1 MKTWRARHLIIGS
14 GVAGLTAALTLA
26 EAGEEVL
33 VLTKDRLHVAT
44 SAYAQGGIAAVW
56 DEADSPTDHAR
67 DTLVAGAGLCD
78 PRAVDLLVREGP
90 DAVRTMIAWGACFDR
105 EGDRLLL
112 TREGG
117 HRHWRILHA
126 HGDATGRELERALC
140 ERVRTEARIRVIE
153 GFLAADLLTTP
164 TRVAGVWGWQSGEAE
179 PVQVVAERT
188 LLASGG
194 LAALFRD
201 TTNPAVT
208 TGDGIVMAWAAGATV
223 ADLEFVQF
231 HPTGLVIPG
240 EPRYLLTEALRGEG
254 ALLVTRA
261 GERFMPRYHPLAELA
276 PRDIVARAELLEM
289 QRTGDPFV
297 LLDARHLGAEFLRR
311 RFPGLEELLAR
322 FSLSLARDLIPVAPA
337 AHYTI
342 GGVLTDLDGRATRPG
357 LYAAGEVACTGVH
370 GANRLASNSLLECL
384 VFGRRA
390 ARAMREDAVEPIDS
404 ELELASPPLSWEGE
418 AVATDL
424 DLTELLARHLGV
436 FRTGPGLA
444 TAVAQ
449 LAPALRQIPRPATD
463 LTPARVTARSRR
475 AAAALVARFAEA
487 RRESRGAHF
496 REDFPA
502 PDPAWQFRQGL
513 TGDALE
519 RLPGDVA

>member
-1 MKTWRARHLIIGS
+1 MDTWYTRHLVIGS

-33 VLTKDRLHVAT
+33 VLTKDRLNVANST
-44 SAYAQGGIAAVW
+44 FAQGGIAAVW

-78 PRAVDLLVREGP
+78 PHAVDLLVREGP
-90 DAVRTMIAWGACFDR
+90 EAVRAMIAWGACFDR
-105 EGDRLLL
+105 DGERLLL

-117 HRHWRILHA
+117 HGRWRILHA

-140 ERVRTEARIRVIE
+140 ERVGTEGRVRVVE
-153 GFLAADLLTTP
+153 RFLAADLLTTP
-164 TRVAGVWGWQSGEAE
+164 AGVAGVWGWHGGEAH
-179 PVQVVAERT
+179 PVRVTADRT

-208 TGDGIVMAWAAGATV
+208 TGDGIVMAWAAGAAV
-223 ADLEFVQF
+223 ADLEFIQF

-254 ALLVTRA
+254 AHLVTR
-261 GERFMPRYHPLAELA
+261 GGDRFMPRHHPLAELA

-289 QRTGDPFV
+289 QRAGDPFV
-297 LLDARHLGAEFLRR
+297 LLDARHLGAAFLAR
-311 RFPGLEELLAR
+311 RFPGLEALLAR

-342 GGVLTDLDGRATRPG
+342 GGVLTDLDGRSTRPG

-390 ARAMREDAVEPIDS
+390 ARAMREDPDPPSVNGSVPGE
-404 ELELASPPLSWEGE
+404 SPMSWEGE
-418 AVATDL
+418 DVAPAPDL
-424 DLTELLARHLGV
+424 EDLLARHLGV

-444 TAVAQ
+444 SAVAR
-449 LAPALRQIPRPATD
+449 LAPALRQIPRPAAA
-463 LTPARVTARSRR
+463 LTPARVAARTRR

-502 PDPAWQFRQGL
+502 PDPAWQFRQAM
-513 TGDALE
+513 TGDTLA
-519 RLPGDVA
+519 RLAGEVA